1 MRQMRVSVSPLVVH
15 PPPRENKGEMRGGSE
30 RWGESGLEVPQHKCM
45 PARILFKAYF
55 GLQYREVE
63 GGGREEEEEEV
74 VVVEEKEVQE
84 VLRRSLTCGE
94 RGTIATSTTRVSVG
108 LTKTQVS
115 VGLTKTLSVPL
126 SNIQQN

>member
-15 PPPRENKGEMRGGSE
+15 EAPRENKGESERGGSE
-30 RWGESGLEVPQHKCM
+30 RWGGSGLQVPQHKCM

-63 GGGREEEEEEV
+63 GGGREEEE
-74 VVVEEKEVQE
+74 VVVEEEKEEE

-108 LTKTQVS
+108 LTKTQ
-115 VGLTKTLSVPL
+115 SVPL
-126 SNIQQN
+126 SIIQQK